1 MKNIYL
7 RKALE
12 DAIKINDYSNIVVT
26 YYNAG
31 EVYRPLSWFP
41 DTTWRLPD
49 HWFTKATSSSRK
61 IINFIS
67 VHEKF
72 VLIFKI
78 AILNLLI
85 QFEENPVVRS
95 GHSITSFYWNCLPF
109 LEFIA
114 PSVDSLRN
122 VSPFLMTNYGNQVKD
137 KSGRKTEK
145 IGADATYAYL
155 RAVETLHRATITT
168 YDPLPQPWPDTSS
181 SYLSGRDEAIAS
193 GVVRTLRIPDE
204 VLSPL
209 FQAAVATMRGI
220 APVMAM
226 RKELEG
232 LSKNLSRRQYVR
244 ARNKSAELHKVDLTK
259 STLANMLNEALIACA
274 IVVLTT
280 TGIRGDELLTLERGC
295 CTFQKIDGVRLAC
308 ITGLCN
314 GLPKTWVAT
323 AITHEAL
330 AIAEKLTLP
339 LSLIIANNKPNATN
353 DSDPTSTPVQR
364 ALDHYSSIFLTNP
377 LEGIPTTMSVKDL
390 ALRLKKFVRNLGIAW
405 NLTSHQFRPTFAHYV
420 AHSLYGDLRYLREHY
435 SHWSLDMTV
444 EYAGQSD
451 SDGELLEDI
460 YISLSDIKHKIV
472 AHFFDEETPISGG
485 LADSVRAFR
494 QELKV
499 YKDQKEMVRSVADS
513 VNIRATTV
521 GWCTNDKGNCIGGH
535 GPEKTRCASG
545 NGCESFITDDTKI
558 LVWQGILSQQMEL
571 LKIKDLGQAGIDR
584 ANRDMR
590 RAKHVLKDLGFKSD
604 DLDNTEHDSKA

>member
-7 RKALE
+7 RKALD
-12 DAIKINDYSNIVVT
+12 DAMKTNDYSNIVVT
-26 YYNAG
+26 YHKVG

-41 DTTWRLPD
+41 DMTWKLPD
-49 HWFTKATSSSRK
+49 QWFTKATSSSRK
-61 IINFIS
+61 IMNFNS
-67 VHEKF
+67 AHEKF
-72 VLIFKI
+72 ILIFKI

-85 QFEENPVVRS
+85 QFEDNPIARS
-95 GHSITSFYWNCLPF
+95 GHSITSFYWCCLPF
-109 LEFIA
+109 FEFIA
-114 PSVDSLRN
+114 PSIDSLQK
-122 VSPFLMTNYGNQVKD
+122 VSPFLMTNYANHLKD
-137 KSGRKTEK
+137 KPGRKTEK
-145 IGADATYAYL
+145 LGADATYAYL
-155 RAVETLHRATITT
+155 RAVETLHKLTAET
-168 YDPLPQPWPDTSS
+168 YDPLPQPWPETSS
-181 SYLSGRDEAIAS
+181 AYLSERNQVNAS
-193 GVVRTLRIPDE
+193 GVVRTPRIPDE

-209 FQAAVATMRGI
+209 FKSAVSTMRGV
-220 APVMAM
+220 APAIAM
-226 RKELEG
+226 RDALEG
-232 LSKNLSRRQYVR
+232 LSEKLPRYQYVK
-244 ARNKSAELHKVDLTK
+244 ARNKSAELHGVDLTE

-280 TGIRGDELLTLERGC
+280 TGIRADELLTLERGA
-295 CTFQKIDGVRLAC
+295 CTFKQIEGVHLPC

-330 AIAEKLTLP
+330 AIAEKLTAP
-339 LSLIIANNKPNATN
+339 ISLIIANKTNAKICENLTI
-353 DSDPTSTPVQR
+353 TSIQTTLNHQ
-364 ALDHYSSIFLTNP
+364 SSIFLSNP
-377 LEGIPTTMSVKDL
+377 SEGTPTTMKAKDL
-390 ALRLKKFVRNLGIAW
+390 TLRLKQFTKKLGLPW

-460 YISLSDIKHKIV
+460 YISLSDIKHKVV

-499 YKDQKEMVRSVADS
+499 YKDQKQMVRSVADS

-558 LVWQGILSQQMEL
+558 LVWQGILSQQTEL
-571 LKIKDLGQAGIDR
+571 LKLKDLGQAGVDR
-584 ANRDMR
+584 ANRDMD
-590 RAKHVLKDLGFKSD
+590 RAKQVLKDLGFKSD
-604 DLDNTEHDSKA
+604 KLDNTRRDSEA